1 MIDAKRFSEL
11 VDRVESNLKSIIVDS
26 ADRLARQ
33 RALRA
38 YEDTWELFEMIAG
51 ALGAEDSSLAKRI
64 NEGLPI
70 V

>member
-11 VDRVESNLKSIIVDS
+11 VDRVESNLKSIIVESSDK
-26 ADRLARQ
+26 LTRQ

-38 YEDTWELFEMIAG
+38 YEDTCELFEMIAG
-51 ALGAEDSSLAKRI
+51 ALGADDSDLAKRI